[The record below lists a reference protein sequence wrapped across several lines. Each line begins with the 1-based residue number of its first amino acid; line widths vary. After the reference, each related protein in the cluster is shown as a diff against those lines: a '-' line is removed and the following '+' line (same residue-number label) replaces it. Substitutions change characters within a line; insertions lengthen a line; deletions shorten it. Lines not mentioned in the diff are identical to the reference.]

1 MTPRSDELDPFLGIA
16 LLVMLL
22 ILMLSTFRAARH
34 SADES
39 TVPAHVLYLSPDGSR
54 LLAQR

>member
-1 MTPRSDELDPFLGIA
+1 MAPRSSGLDPFLGIA
-16 LLVMLL
+16 LLLILL
-22 ILMLSTFRAARH
+22 ILMLSTFRAAGH

-54 LLAQR
+54 LLTQR